1 MRGLAAGRSSWLC
14 PPARAAQRGVSAMT
28 VDGRG
33 TRRGWTVH
41 GHDACSKR
49 RALTYVSWPTSAT
62 AIRLE
67 WLSGA
72 RALARARTCTEPSRL
87 ANLAQ
92 QPIAVSHRL
101 WPSHSYVAGDE
112 RTQRAQARHRE
123 GRRTTKFAI
132 DNAERPTQIFEHLR
146 SSSPKLKKW
155 VRGRLCLLR
164 LLSLREIALLPL
176 SRTSAVAPALPLRPI
191 VMEDFVIR

>member
-1 MRGLAAGRSSWLC
+1 
-14 PPARAAQRGVSAMT
+14 MT

-49 RALTYVSWPTSAT
+49 RALTYLSWPTSAT

-92 QPIAVSHRL
+92 HQIGPPILLMVAACAIARL
-101 WPSHSYVAGDE
+101 TGLHVFSAG
-112 RTQRAQARHRE
+112 
-123 GRRTTKFAI
+123 
-132 DNAERPTQIFEHLR
+132 
-146 SSSPKLKKW
+146 
-155 VRGRLCLLR
+155 LCLVMRR
-164 LLSLREIALLPL
+164 L
-176 SRTSAVAPALPLRPI
+176 AV
-191 VMEDFVIR
+191 MMS